1 MTRSVRETSQTFH
14 EAHPRSSIGMS
25 KFNTLRP
32 KWVLHAP
39 QQEVCV
45 CTYCANANLCVSALE
60 NATGSEKPIESL
72 KALCLCSSPSTK
84 CFLGRCERCPMGDGL
99 TVDSL
104 GVTDEDEVTFALWE
118 RGDLIKKTVSPTSFV
133 KELGKWVTKWIF
145 HDYVRRTQAAAI
157 HESKE
162 CEQRASIVL
171 HFDFA
176 ENWTVLLP
184 NETQSYHWHKKQVSI
199 FTCVV
204 TTRKSTNS
212 FAVISDDLHPN
223 SAHALYAIGKVHEL
237 LEETSPVY
245 THVTYVSDGAASH
258 FKNRFQLYELC
269 RANYTSAK
277 WLFSATGHGK
287 NACDGVGGVIK
298 HHASL
303 HNLRSGNTD
312 LIQSAPEVIAQLTDT
327 LKNVSLVHAPV
338 AAVEQF
344 RRQKTDEWKT
354 LPRVPGIQSW
364 HVWI

>member
-1 MTRSVRETSQTFH
+1 M
-14 EAHPRSSIGMS
+14 
-25 KFNTLRP
+25 
-32 KWVLHAP
+32 
-39 QQEVCV
+39 
-45 CTYCANANLCVSALE
+45 CVSALK
-60 NATGSEKPIESL
+60 NTTGSEKPLESL

-84 CFLGRCERCPMGDGL
+84 CFLGQCERCLMGDGL

-104 GVTDEDEVTFALWE
+104 GVTDKGEVTCALWE

-133 KELGKWVTKWIF
+133 KKLRKWVTKWIC

-184 NETQSYHWHKKQVSI
+184 NVTQPYHWHKKEVSI

-204 TTRKSTNS
+204 TTRKSTKS
-212 FAVISDDLHPN
+212 FAVISDDLHHD
-223 SAHALYAIGKVHEL
+223 SAHALYAIGKLHEL
-237 LEETSPVY
+237 LEEPLPVY

-269 RANYTSAK
+269 RANYTSTK
-277 WLFSATGHGK
+277 RLFSATGHGK

-303 HNLRSGNTD
+303 HSLRSGNTD
-312 LIQSAPEVIAQLTDT
+312 LIQSAPDVIAQLTDT
-327 LKNVSLVHAPV
+327 LKNVSLDHAPV

-344 RRQKTDEWKT
+344 RRQKTDEWIP

-364 HVWI
+364 HV